1 MASASKKQDD
11 RLPGSSTDSF
21 QELRKRALER
31 FAVKSGSALDK
42 PLAGEALDALEELR
56 IHQIELEMQN
66 EELRRA
72 QADLEH
78 SRARYFDLYDLAP
91 VGYLTVDDKGAILEM
106 NLRASALLG
115 ANRSSLGQRSFA
127 QSIFNE
133 DQDIYFL
140 TRRRLLE
147 SGEAQSCELRIVR
160 PNLAPLWA
168 RLTMSLA
175 LEGAASVARIVIVDI
190 TELKLAEQ
198 RFEAFML
205 FSPAGAS
212 IVDEEG
218 RYIFVNPAMKRHL
231 DWDVGGWVGKTFFD
245 VWPAATAHLLKERH
259 DECLKSAVTSESETL
274 RLGGHDRLYQVLR
287 FPFVGVNGKKLV
299 GSISLDITERQ
310 RLEELRVANAALT
323 AEKQVAEDATHAKS
337 QFLSAMSH
345 EIRTPLNGVVGMTGL
360 LLHTDLTEEQ
370 LGYARIIAESAEA
383 LLGLLNNILDFSKI
397 EAGKLELDETSFD
410 LESLIEDVLD
420 IMSFKAHEKSLE
432 LACWYPAAVPRRFV
446 GDAGRLRQILMNFLS
461 NAVKFTPSGY
471 VLVEVQVNDVP
482 AMTMKTLR
490 QRTTPSRAATA
501 KAAPPPLLVPKER
514 LTNSDVP
521 AGFSTERL
529 RAAEQEGTPE
539 DIRAERSTSSQSCA
553 NSPETRGAVRIS
565 IHDTGIG
572 IPKETLKHLFTR
584 FSQADPTISRRFGGT
599 GLGLSIVKQI
609 VELMAG
615 ELGAHSIE
623 GEGSTFYCEIP
634 LKIDEA
640 KSRPLPDDGR
650 LAGASVLVSGGQ
662 QIARFV
668 VSEWCQRWGMIVKEC
683 DLAGVAE
690 SLDIAAKA
698 GSPFQMVIVDG
709 TSDALSPLIPAIRS
723 NRGAVPPKL
732 VLLSSD
738 PLEKTKELV
747 ADAVLPTPV
756 RARVLWEKL
765 SELAPGG
772 YSPPLCDAQLSSKP
786 PIVQPKT
793 GAFRVLVTDD
803 NAVNQ
808 KLACAL
814 LARLGCDVDT
824 ADDGLAALQKVT
836 QQEYGLILMDLV
848 MPQMDGFAATTAIRN
863 LAGGCSAVPI
873 VALTASA
880 TESDREHCFAV
891 GMDDFIAKPIRSE
904 QLAQCLA
911 KWWPKD

>member
-1 MASASKKQDD
+1 
-11 RLPGSSTDSF
+11 
-21 QELRKRALER
+21 
-31 FAVKSGSALDK
+31 LDK
-42 PLAGEALDALEELR
+42 PLSGEGLDVLEELR

-106 NLRASALLG
+106 NLRAAALLG

-147 SGEAQSCELRIVR
+147 SGEAQACELRIMR

-175 LEGAASVARIVIVDI
+175 VEGTACVARIVIVDI
-190 TELKLAEQ
+190 SELKLAEQ

-218 RYIFVNPAMKRHL
+218 RYVFVNPAMKRHL
-231 DWDVGGWVGKTFFD
+231 DWDVGAWVGKTFFD
-245 VWPAATAHLLKERH
+245 VWPAATARLLKERH
-259 DECLKSAVTSESETL
+259 EECLRSAVTSESETL
-274 RLGGHDRLYQVLR
+274 RLGGRDRLYQVLR

-310 RLEELRVANAALT
+310 RLEELRVANATLT
-323 AEKQVAEDATHAKS
+323 AEKQVAEDATLAKS

-370 LGYARIIAESAEA
+370 LGYGRIIAESAEA

-432 LACWYPAAVPRRFV
+432 LACWYPAAAPHRFI

-482 AMTMKTLR
+482 ATDLLEAQRAPLR
-490 QRTTPSRAATA
+490 TA
-501 KAAPPPLLVPKER
+501 KQGETQADIGVER
-514 LTNSDVP
+514 LTTGPS
-521 AGFSTERL
+521 G
-529 RAAEQEGTPE
+529 G
-539 DIRAERSTSSQSCA
+539 
-553 NSPETRGAVRIS
+553 NSPVSRAAVRIS

-609 VELMAG
+609 VELMGG
-615 ELGAHSIE
+615 ELGAHSE
-623 GEGSTFYCEIP
+623 PGEGSTFYCEIP

-640 KSRPLPDDGR
+640 KSRPLPDGGR
-650 LAGASVLVSGGQ
+650 LAGATVLVSGSQ

-668 VSEWCQRWGMIVKEC
+668 VSEWCQRWGMNVKEC

-690 SLDIAAKA
+690 SLDIATKA

-709 TSDALSPLIPAIRS
+709 SSEALLPLIRAIRLD
-723 NRGAVPPKL
+723 RGSAPPKL

-747 ADAVLPTPV
+747 ADAVLATPV

-772 YSPPLCDAQLSSKP
+772 YLPPLPAPRLSSKP

-824 ADDGLAALQKVT
+824 ADDGLAALQKVG

-848 MPQMDGFAATTAIRN
+848 MPHMDGFAATTAIRN
-863 LAGGCSAVPI
+863 LAGQSSAVPI

-891 GMDDFIAKPIRSE
+891 GMDDFITKPIRSE

>member
-1 MASASKKQDD
+1 
-11 RLPGSSTDSF
+11 
-21 QELRKRALER
+21 
-31 FAVKSGSALDK
+31 
-42 PLAGEALDALEELR
+42 
-56 IHQIELEMQN
+56 
-66 EELRRA
+66 
-72 QADLEH
+72 
-78 SRARYFDLYDLAP
+78 
-91 VGYLTVDDKGAILEM
+91 
-106 NLRASALLG
+106 
-115 ANRSSLGQRSFA
+115 LGQRSFA
-127 QSIFNE
+127 QSIYSE

-147 SGEAQSCELRIVR
+147 SGEAQACELRIVR

-168 RLTMSLA
+168 RLSMSLA

-218 RYIFVNPAMKRHL
+218 RYVFVNPAMKRHL
-231 DWDVGGWVGKTFFD
+231 DLDLGAWAGKTFFD

-274 RLGGHDRLYQVLR
+274 RLGGHERLYQVLR
-287 FPFVGVNGKKLV
+287 FPFAGVNGKKLV
-299 GSISLDITERQ
+299 GSLWLDITERQ
-310 RLEELRVANAALT
+310 RLEELRVANATLT

-360 LLHTDLTEEQ
+360 LLQTELSEEQ

-432 LACWYPAAVPRRFV
+432 LACWYPAAAPHRFV

-461 NAVKFTPSGY
+461 NAVKFTPAGY
-471 VLVEVQVNDVP
+471 VLVEVQVNDVAGP
-482 AMTMKTLR
+482 
-490 QRTTPSRAATA
+490 Q
-501 KAAPPPLLVPKER
+501 PLEEER
-514 LTNSDVP
+514 
-521 AGFSTERL
+521 ERL
-529 RAAEQEGTPE
+529 RAAQRGEAPAE
-539 DIRAERSTSSQSCA
+539 IRAERLMPSPSGA
-553 NSPETRGAVRIS
+553 NAEASRAAVRIS

-572 IPKETLKHLFTR
+572 IPKETLKNLFTR
-584 FSQADPTISRRFGGT
+584 FSQADPTIARRFGGT

-609 VELMAG
+609 VELMGG
-615 ELGAHSIE
+615 ELGAQSMPS
-623 GEGSTFYCEIP
+623 EGSTFYCEIP
-634 LKIDEA
+634 LTIDEA
-640 KSRPLPDDGR
+640 KPRPLPDDGR
-650 LAGASVLVSGGQ
+650 LAGVSVLVSGGQ
-662 QIARFV
+662 RIARFV
-668 VSEWCQRWGMIVKEC
+668 VSEWCQRWGMNVKEC
-683 DLAGVAE
+683 DLGGVAE

-698 GSPFQMVIVDG
+698 GSPFQIVIADG
-709 TSDALSPLIPAIRS
+709 TGDALLPVIPTIRA
-723 NRGAVPPKL
+723 NRGSLPPKL

-738 PLEKTKELV
+738 PLERTKELV
-747 ADAVLPTPV
+747 ADAVLATPV

-772 YSPPLCDAQLSSKP
+772 YAHSLRGPQLTAKP

-824 ADDGLAALQKVT
+824 AEDGLAALQKVS

-848 MPQMDGFAATTAIRN
+848 MPQMDGFAAATAIRN
-863 LAGGCSAVPI
+863 LPGQSAVVPI

-891 GMDDFIAKPIRSE
+891 GMDDFITKPIRSE